1 MKVIL
6 SSCLFVIAIILG
18 ASNGAY
24 AEGPKFA
31 LIIGNGDY
39 DELSRLTNP
48 TNDAT
53 DIAEKLTN
61 IGFQVELLTDADL
74 PTMEEAT
81 LSLGAKLSTA
91 KDAIGFFF
99 YAGHGVQSNGINYMI
114 PVDAHIPSD
123 NYLKTKALAAQEV
136 LDTLQSANNN
146 LNIVVIDACRDN
158 PFSWARSGTRGL
170 AVVGTQPPG
179 SIIIFSTSAG
189 SVASDGKGRNGVFT
203 SELLKNIDAPDVEVK
218 EVFNRTGKDVVTA
231 SNNRQVPAI
240 YSQFFDTAYLNGS
253 SGNVLD
259 QPSNISI
266 NPEPVIGQVMIK
278 TGGIRVNVLTE
289 GKMRFMENDI
299 DLPAGAVLPITNV
312 KPGHYDLVV
321 EYGDGNTESRS
332 IDVVSDQTIDVA
344 FNYKAAAKQ
353 LSEEKN
359 QVSEKEPAAE
369 PAANE
374 VLSAPLTYTAGTA
387 EYNKKVRQ
395 LKRDLESGRI
405 TRAEYN
411 LAVRKAKQEYLG
423 NK

>member
-6 SSCLFVIAIILG
+6 ARCLFVMAIMLG

-31 LIIGNGDY
+31 LIIGNGNY
-39 DELSRLTNP
+39 AELSKLSNP
-48 TNDAT
+48 ANDAT
-53 DIAEKLTN
+53 DIADKLKN

-81 LSLGAKLSTA
+81 LSLGARLSTA

-146 LNIVVIDACRDN
+146 LNIVVLDACRDN
-158 PFSWARSGTRGL
+158 PFSWARSGNRGL
-170 AVVGTQPPG
+170 AVVGNQPPG
-179 SIIIFSTSAG
+179 SIIIYSTSAG
-189 SVASDGKGRNGVFT
+189 SVASDGKGRNGLFT

-218 EVFNRTGKDVVTA
+218 EVFNRTGKNVVTA
-231 SNNRQVPAI
+231 SNNKQVPAI
-240 YSQFFDTAYLNGS
+240 YSQFFNTAYLNGS
-253 SGNVLD
+253 SGDIINQL
-259 QPSNISI
+259 SNLSI

-278 TGGIRVNVLTE
+278 TGGIRVNVLTA
-289 GKMRFMENDI
+289 GKMQFMENDI

-312 KPGHYDLVV
+312 KPGHYDLIVK
-321 EYGDGNTESRS
+321 YSDGNTESRS

-344 FNYKAAAKQ
+344 FTYKAVGKQ
-353 LSEEKN
+353 LRDDKNRGSELE
-359 QVSEKEPAAE
+359 SETE

-395 LKRDLESGRI
+395 LKQDLESGRI

-411 LAVRKAKQEYLG
+411 QAVRKAKQEYLE

>member
-1 MKVIL
+1 MKAIL
-6 SSCLFVIAIILG
+6 ARCLLVMAIILG
-18 ASNGAY
+18 ISNAAY

-39 DELSRLTNP
+39 DELSKLTNP
-48 TNDAT
+48 ANDAT

-146 LNIVVIDACRDN
+146 LNIVVLDACRDN

-170 AVVGTQPPG
+170 AVVGYQPPG

-189 SVASDGKGRNGVFT
+189 SVASDGKGRNGLFT

-218 EVFNRTGKDVVTA
+218 EVFNRTGKNVVTA
-231 SNNRQVPAI
+231 SNNKQVPAI
-240 YSQFFDTAYLNGS
+240 YSQFFNTAYLNGS
-253 SGNVLD
+253 SGNIVDL
-259 QPSNISI
+259 PPNISI

-278 TGGIRVNVLTE
+278 TGGIRVNVLTA
-289 GKMRFMENDI
+289 GKMQFMENEI
-299 DLPAGAVLPITNV
+299 DMPAGAVLPITNI
-312 KPGHYDLVV
+312 KPGHYDLIV

-344 FNYKAAAKQ
+344 FTYKAAAKQ
-353 LSEEKN
+353 LSDEKN
-359 QVSEKEPAAE
+359 LVTEKESATE

-374 VLSAPLTYTAGTA
+374 VLSAPLTYTTGTA
-387 EYNKKVRQ
+387 EYNKKIRQ

-411 LAVRKAKQEYLG
+411 QAVRKAKQEYLG